1 MAIST
6 AAALIGSAVIGAGA
20 SAIGASKNSKA
31 INKATAAQ
39 TAANDQ
45 SVALQR
51 EARDQNVQY
60 QNPFYQT
67 GLSAN
72 NRINA
77 LLGLSPQQQP
87 VQQQQPQYGF
97 GQQGAPYG
105 YQGGS
110 GIGDGMIERRYEDY
124 GDIGGG
130 MPRFNMGTDGMY
142 GGQGEYGFAQQVQPQ
157 PQTNELAD
165 AQQAFGDWRDN
176 SGYQFRFNEGVRALD
191 AGASASG
198 VRNSGAAQ
206 KALAKYGQNI
216 GSQEF
221 YNYLGALTG
230 QQQVGTGAANAL
242 SGVNS
247 NYANN
252 ASNIAQQQGQNIAN
266 SAVAKAN
273 NTNNMIGGITSSFG
287 NALGNYAGMGG
298 FGSSMN
304 GSINKMFK
312 SNPGIF

>member
-1 MAIST
+1 MVGLT
-6 AAALIGSAVIGAGA
+6 AAIIGSAVIGAGA

-31 INKATAAQ
+31 INRATDAQ

-45 SVALQR
+45 AVALQR

-77 LLGLSPQQQP
+77 LLGLSTPQP
-87 VQQQQPQYGF
+87 VQQQMDQMRF

-110 GIGDGMIERRYEDY
+110 GIGYGMIERRYEDY

-157 PQTNELAD
+157 TNELAD
-165 AQQAFGDWRDN
+165 AQQGFGDWRDN

-247 NYANN
+247 NYANA

-273 NTNNMIGGITSSFG
+273 NTNQMIGGITSSFG

-298 FGSSMN
+298 FGGGIN

-312 SNPGIF
+312 SDPGIW

>member
-1 MAIST
+1 MVGLT
-6 AAALIGSAVIGAGA
+6 AAIIGSAVIGAGA

-77 LLGLSPQQQP
+77 LLGLSPEQQQP
-87 VQQQQPQYGF
+87 VQQQQPQYG
-97 GQQGAPYG
+97 YM
-105 YQGGS
+105 GGNFF
-110 GIGDGMIERRYEDY
+110 DGGGRQDY

-157 PQTNELAD
+157 TNELAA
-165 AQQAFGDWRDN
+165 AQQGFGDWRDN

-242 SGVNS
+242 SGVQS
-247 NYANN
+247 SYANN

-273 NTNNMIGGITSSFG
+273 NTNQMIGGIASSFG

-298 FGSSMN
+298 FGSMN
-304 GSINKMFK
+304 GSINNMFK

>member
-77 LLGLSPQQQP
+77 LLGLPG
-87 VQQQQPQYGF
+87 VQQQPQ
-97 GQQGAPYG
+97 QMQPQYG
-105 YQGGS
+105 YAGG
-110 GIGDGMIERRYEDY
+110 GGYMGGYMEDY
-124 GDIGGG
+124 GNIGGM
-130 MPRFNMGTDGMY
+130 MPNMGPETMY
-142 GGQGEYGFAQQVQPQ
+142 GGQGEYAQQVQPQ
-157 PQTNELAD
+157 GNELAD
-165 AQQAFGDWRDN
+165 AQAGFTDWRDN
-176 SGYQFRFNEGVRALD
+176 SGYQFRFNEGVRGLD
-191 AGASASG
+191 AAAAAGG

-206 KALAKYGQNI
+206 KALMNYGQNI

-230 QQQVGTGAANAL
+230 QQRVGTGAANAL
-242 SGVNS
+242 SGVQS

-252 ASNIAQQQGQNIAN
+252 ASNIAQMQGQNVAN
-266 SAVAKAN
+266 SAVARAN
-273 NTNNMIGGITSSFG
+273 NTNNMIGGIASSFG
-287 NALGNYAGMGG
+287 NAVGMYGGMGG
-298 FGSSMN
+298 FGGGMN
-304 GSINKMFK
+304 GSINNMFK

>member
-1 MAIST
+1 MVGLT
-6 AAALIGSAVIGAGA
+6 AAIIGSAVIGAGA

-45 SVALQR
+45 SVQLQR

-67 GLSAN
+67 GLAAN

-77 LLGLSPQQQP
+77 LLGLPG
-87 VQQQQPQYGF
+87 QQQPQQQMNQYRF
-97 GQQGAPYG
+97 GPQGAPSG
-105 YQGGS
+105 YMGGS
-110 GIGDGMIERRYEDY
+110 GIGDGMIERGY
-124 GDIGGG
+124 GMGEFGGG
-130 MPRFNMGTDGMY
+130 RFNMGQDFMY
-142 GGQGEYGFAQQVQPQ
+142 GGPQEQAFAQQ

-176 SGYQFRFNEGVRALD
+176 SGYQFRFGEGVRALD

-206 KALAKYGQNI
+206 KALTKYGQNI

-247 NYANN
+247 TYANN
-252 ASNIAQQQGQNIAN
+252 ASNIAQNQGQNIAN
-266 SAVAKAN
+266 SAVARAN
-273 NTNNMIGGITSSFG
+273 NTNQMIGGIASSFG
-287 NALGNYAGMGG
+287 NAVGMYGGMGG
-298 FGSSMN
+298 FNKPPVAAPTPTMPAPNFSNWN
-304 GSINKMFK
+304 GRY
-312 SNPGIF
+312 

>member
-1 MAIST
+1 MVGLT
-6 AAALIGSAVIGAGA
+6 AAIIGSAVIGAGA

-31 INKATAAQ
+31 INRATDAQ

-45 SVALQR
+45 AVVLQR

-77 LLGLSPQQQP
+77 LLGLSTPQP

-142 GGQGEYGFAQQVQPQ
+142 GGPQEYNFAQQMQPQVQ

-165 AQQAFGDWRDN
+165 AQQGFGDWRDN

-298 FGSSMN
+298 FGASMN
-304 GSINKMFK
+304 GSINNMFK

>member
-1 MAIST
+1 MAISMG
-6 AAALIGSAVIGAGA
+6 AALIGSAVIGAGA
-20 SAIGASKNSKA
+20 SAIGASKNKKA
-31 INKATAAQ
+31 IRQATAAQ

-45 SVALQR
+45 SIALQR

-77 LLGLSPQQQP
+77 LLGLPWQQQR
-87 VQQQQPQYGF
+87 F
-97 GQQGAPYG
+97 GPQGAPSG
-105 YQGGS
+105 YQGGY
-110 GIGDGMIERRYEDY
+110 GFGDGSIEARYQD
-124 GDIGGG
+124 
-130 MPRFNMGTDGMY
+130 FNMGPESMY
-142 GGQGEYGFAQQVQPQ
+142 GGPREYAFSQQMQPNELDAAQQGFA
-157 PQTNELAD
+157 
-165 AQQAFGDWRDN
+165 DWRDN
-176 SGYQFRFNEGVRALD
+176 TGYQFRFNEGVRAND
-191 AGASASG
+191 AAASASG

-206 KALAKYGQNI
+206 KALTKFGQNI

-242 SGVNS
+242 SGVQS

-252 ASNIAQQQGQNIAN
+252 ATGIAQNQGRNLAN
-266 SAVAKAN
+266 SAVARAN
-273 NTNNMIGGITSSFG
+273 NSNQMISGLGSSFG

-298 FGSSMN
+298 FGGSMN
-304 GSINKMFK
+304 GSINSMFRR
-312 SNPGIF
+312 NPGIF